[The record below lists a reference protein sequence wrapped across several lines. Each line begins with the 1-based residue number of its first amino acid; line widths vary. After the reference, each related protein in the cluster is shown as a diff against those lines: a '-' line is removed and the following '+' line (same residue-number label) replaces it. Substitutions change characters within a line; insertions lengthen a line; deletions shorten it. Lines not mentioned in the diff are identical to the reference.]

1 MSLPHGTVV
10 WNELNTHDV
19 EKAKKFYG
27 DLLGWEFITTE
38 STNDYIVAT
47 RNGEMV
53 AGIVDLTNTDCD
65 DDVPSY
71 WFPYI
76 EVENIDAATGQ
87 VLETGGKLLRPIFEV
102 PTVGRIAIILDN
114 TGACLGLMQSSD
126 E

>member
-10 WNELNTHDV
+10 WNELNTRDV
-19 EKAKKFYG
+19 EKAKTFYG

-47 RNGEMV
+47 RKGEMV
-53 AGIVDLTNTDCD
+53 AGMIDLANSDCD
-65 DDVPSY
+65 EDVPSY

-87 VLETGGKLLRPIFEV
+87 VVETGGKLLRPIFEV
-102 PTVGRIAIILDN
+102 PDVGRIAIILDN
-114 TGACLGLMQSSD
+114 TGACLGLMQSND